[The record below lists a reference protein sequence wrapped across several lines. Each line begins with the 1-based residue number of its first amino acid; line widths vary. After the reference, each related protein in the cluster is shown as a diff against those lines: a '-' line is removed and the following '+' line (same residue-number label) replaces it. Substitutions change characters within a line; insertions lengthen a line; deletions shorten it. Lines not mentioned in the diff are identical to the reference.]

1 MLGRFP
7 LLAVKKTFD
16 MTRRKGI
23 LLFMSNN
30 GVRCDEEGF
39 TPPNHA
45 KNGVR
50 RDGEGLTPPGHV
62 ENGVRRDGEGLTPPG
77 HVEFDVRRVLPLLV
91 SPLCLKKLFVVSNQH
106 NRI

>member
-1 MLGRFP
+1 MLGIFP

-45 KNGVR
+45 EKGVQRDKEGFTPPNHVENEVR
-50 RDGEGLTPPGHV
+50 RDEEV
-62 ENGVRRDGEGLTPPG
+62 
-77 HVEFDVRRVLPLLV
+77 
-91 SPLCLKKLFVVSNQH
+91 
-106 NRI
+106 

>member
-45 KNGVR
+45 EKGVR
-50 RDGEGLTPPGHV
+50 RDEEGFTPPNHA
-62 ENGVRRDGEGLTPPG
+62 EKGVRRD
-77 HVEFDVRRVLPLLV
+77 DVVCGVFIRL
-91 SPLCLKKLFVVSNQH
+91 
-106 NRI
+106 